1 MTAFSGASKRVRT
14 SGLPLRRRPLYPAE
28 LWMRM
33 KMRVQNTLIEM
44 MGEFSEA
51 GELVP
56 LRRRTL
62 YPAELQMHEFSPAS
76 LCETVNTVL

>member
-1 MTAFSGASKRVRT
+1 
-14 SGLPLRRRPLYPAE
+14 
-28 LWMRM
+28 
-33 KMRVQNTLIEM
+33 

-62 YPAELQMHEFSPAS
+62 YPAELWVQMF
-76 LCETVNTVL
+76 LKQDRNFRLLIICEIAAKVNPIQRL